1 MSTEPSARVRA
12 YWREEF
18 CLIGILLAF
27 FLAVVG
33 LSFKTPFDARLFPTV
48 IGTAGILLTVFI
60 GIGQVRRRLADDN
73 SILDEND
80 PAARSGWPRYATA
93 LLSAPVFG
101 LLFWLLGFVVAS
113 IIAMLLMPP
122 LMGYRNRGRH
132 LAVAAAAVA
141 VFAVVAPYLLNIEL
155 PHGLVGNWL
164 IDRLRAG

>member
-132 LAVAAAAVA
+132 LVVAATAVA

-155 PHGLVGNWL
+155 PHGLVGNWV
-164 IDRLRAG
+164 IDQLRAD